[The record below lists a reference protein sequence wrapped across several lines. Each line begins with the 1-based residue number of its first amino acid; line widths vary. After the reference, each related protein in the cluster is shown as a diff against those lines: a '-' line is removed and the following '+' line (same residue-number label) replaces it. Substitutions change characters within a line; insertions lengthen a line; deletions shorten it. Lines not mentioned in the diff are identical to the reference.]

1 MGGNGLQSLRIATNI
16 DSLMIQ
22 RALGIHTR
30 EVNQSTERLA
40 TGFKINRPSDDA
52 AGYVYSE
59 KLDSQIRGSSAAQR
73 NINDAISALDTSD
86 SALTTSLD
94 NIQRIREIMVGA
106 LGGGKTQAQLDAGQ
120 IEINNLVGE
129 IMDLRANTEYN
140 GRKLLDGT
148 FNVNVQNG
156 PRDGNT
162 YALNMTTGSWDG
174 VSVDVAAIG
183 SAPTDVGTLGYL
195 ATKRLDQM
203 TISINVAN
211 RGAAP
216 PSLPVPGDLTNLDRM
231 IKNLTTMQAS
241 VSSKRNRLSS
251 DYNFLTDSKFS
262 LEAAKSNVMDADIAT
277 ESTRLT
283 INQVLQQS
291 AVSLLAQANS
301 SPQLAL
307 SLIP

>member
-1 MGGNGLQSLRIATNI
+1 LQGLRINTNI
-16 DSLMIQ
+16 DSLFIQ

-30 EVNQSTERLA
+30 NTNEATERLA
-40 TGFKINRPSDDA
+40 TGFRINRPSDDG
-52 AGYVYSE
+52 AGYAYSE

-73 NINDAISALDTSD
+73 NINDALAAVDTGNDALDTV
-86 SALTTSLD
+86 LG
-94 NIQRIREIMVGA
+94 NVQRIREIIVEA
-106 LGGGKTQAQLDAGQ
+106 NGGGQTQAALDAGQ
-120 IEINNLVGE
+120 IEINNLVTE
-129 IMDLRANTEYN
+129 ISDLRTNTEYN

-156 PRDGNT
+156 PKNGNT
-162 YALNMTTGSWDG
+162 YALNMTTGSWNG
-174 VSVDVAAIG
+174 VDVNVSNVGGA
-183 SAPTDVGTLGYL
+183 VGTLGYQ

-203 TISINVAN
+203 SISINVAN
-211 RGAAP
+211 NGGGALTDPDTA
-216 PSLPVPGDLTNLDRM
+216 DLTSLDWMIRNLS
-231 IKNLTTMQAS
+231 TMQAS
-241 VSSKRNRLSS
+241 VSAKRNRLSS
-251 DYNFLTDSKFS
+251 DYNFLTDSKFN
-262 LEAAKSNVMDADIAT
+262 LESAKSNVMDADIAS

>member
-1 MGGNGLQSLRIATNI
+1 MQGLRIATNI
-16 DSLMIQ
+16 DSLIVQ

-30 EVNQSTERLA
+30 DVNQSTERLA
-40 TGFKINRPSDDA
+40 TGFRINRPSDDA

-73 NINDAISALDTSD
+73 NINDAISAIDTGD
-86 SALTTSLD
+86 SALITVLD
-94 NIQRIREIMVGA
+94 NVQRIREIIVEANGVGR
-106 LGGGKTQAQLDAGQ
+106 TQAQLDAGQ
-120 IEINNLVGE
+120 IEINNLVTE
-129 IMDLRANTEYN
+129 ISDLRTNTEHN
-140 GRKLLDGT
+140 GKKLLQGT

-156 PRDGNT
+156 PQNGNT
-162 YALNMTTGSWDG
+162 YALNMTTGSWNG
-174 VSVDVAAIG
+174 VDVNVSAVGSTAADI
-183 SAPTDVGTLGYL
+183 GTLGYQ

-203 TISINVAN
+203 SISINVAN
-211 RGAAP
+211 NGGGAVTAP
-216 PSLPVPGDLTNLDRM
+216 VASDLTSLDAM
-231 IKNLTTMQAS
+231 IKNLSTMQ
-241 VSSKRNRLSS
+241 SSISAKRNRLSS
-251 DYNFLTDSKFS
+251 DYNFLTDSKFN
-262 LEAAKSNVMDADIAT
+262 LESAKSNVMDADIAS